1 MVKEQ
6 SVSRLALIGAASA
19 LMLTIGMMAIHLL
32 PMAEM
37 AKEFGIPAGVAGT
50 VLTIV
55 EAGGWVTT
63 IVTILAGVG
72 TGGLAL
78 LAAAGKESIRVYLR
92 KQIQKKGRRAVI
104 AW

>member
-6 SVSRLALIGAASA
+6 SFLRLSGVAALSA
-19 LMLTIGMMAIHLL
+19 ILLLSGFIVMQVL
-32 PMAEM
+32 PMADM
-37 AKEFGIPAGVAGT
+37 AKEFGIPAAAAAT

-63 IVTILAGVG
+63 IVSILAAIG
-72 TGGLAL
+72 TGGLSL
-78 LAAAGKESIRVYLR
+78 LAAAGRETIRIYLAG
-92 KQIQKKGRRAVI
+92 QIKKKGRRAVI